1 MLTVV
6 RPLANAAQV
15 ETWAR
20 SNGFSNIIPAN
31 WHVTIA
37 KTHGPIDLGGLVR
50 DLSTLVVPASSNRLV
65 GRMGGT
71 IGLMFRS
78 GAIETCHREFRIA
91 GADWEHKGFRA
102 HVTIAV
108 DDRRRSLD
116 GVKPFAGELV
126 FAEEDWFLPPFTPAG

>member
-6 RPLANAAQV
+6 RPLANAAEV

-20 SNGFSNIIPAN
+20 SNGFTNIVPAN
-31 WHVTIA
+31 WHVTII
-37 KTHGPIDLGGLVR
+37 KTHGLIDLGGLVR
-50 DLSTLVVPASSNRLV
+50 DLATLVVPASSNRLV

-78 GAIETCHREFRIA
+78 GAIETRHREFRIA
-91 GADWEHKGFRA
+91 GADWEHQDFRA

-126 FAEEDWFLPPFTPAG
+126 FAEEDWSPRY

>member
-6 RPLANAAQV
+6 RPLTNAAEV
-15 ETWAR
+15 KTWAR
-20 SNGFSNIIPAN
+20 STGFSDIVPAN

-37 KTHGPIDLGGLVR
+37 KTHAPVDLGGLAR
-50 DLSTLVVPASSNRLV
+50 DLSTLLVPAASDRLV

-78 GAIETCHREFRIA
+78 GAIETRHREFRMA
-91 GADWEHKGFRA
+91 GADWEHKDYRS

-108 DDRRRSLD
+108 DDVRSLD
-116 GVKPFAGELV
+116 GIEPFAGELV
-126 FAEEDWFLPPFTPAG
+126 FGGELWFPQP

>member
-6 RPLANAAQV
+6 RPLTNAPEV

-20 SNGFSNIIPAN
+20 SIGFSDIVPAN

-37 KTHGPIDLGGLVR
+37 KTHAPVDLGGLAR
-50 DLSTLVVPASSNRLV
+50 DLSTLIVPASSNRFV

-78 GAIETCHREFRIA
+78 GAIETRHREFRMA
-91 GADWEHKGFRA
+91 GADWEHKDFRT
-102 HVTIAV
+102 HVTIAAN
-108 DDRRRSLD
+108 DRRSLN
-116 GVKPFAGELV
+116 GIEPFVGELV
-126 FAEEDWFLPPFTPAG
+126 FGGEVWSPS